1 MEARQNP
8 PMRVAYLDAF
18 SGLAGDMFVGALL
31 DCGLDVAALERELAK
46 LAVGGFAIRRERRE
60 RSGIVAT
67 KFVVDVHGAHA
78 QGASSHSHRPFRA
91 IRQLIRDSALKPRV
105 CELALQV
112 FVKLAEAEGKVHG
125 VEPDDVE
132 FHEVGAVDAIV
143 DVVGAAWAIDML
155 SIGELIV
162 SALPLGSGITRSA
175 HGPLPVPGPAT
186 VELLR
191 GFPVRMGDGAGE
203 LVTPTGAAIVA
214 ALARPGAMPECL
226 VVDRVGY
233 GAGDRELADRPNLL
247 RVLLGER
254 AAEVG
259 VDSLLLLET
268 NLDDLNPELYEH
280 VMERLFAEGARDV
293 FFAPIHMKKNRP
305 AVLLSVLADLTRREA
320 LVRVLFD
327 ETSTLGVRVSPVER
341 LRIERESREIET
353 RFGRVRVKIGKSP
366 GGVVNVAPEYEDCK
380 RVANAAGVPLK
391 LVYQEATAATLG
403 ASRPSPR
410 TSRRPRASGR
420 AKARRLRR

>member
-1 MEARQNP
+1 
-8 PMRVAYLDAF
+8 MRVAYLDAF
-18 SGLAGDMFVGALL
+18 SGVAGDMFVGALL
-31 DCGLDVAALERELAK
+31 DCGLEIAALERELAK
-46 LAVGGFAIRRERRE
+46 LAVGGYAIRRERRE

-67 KFVVDVHGAHA
+67 KFVVDVHAARAHA
-78 QGASSHSHRPFRA
+78 AAGHSHRPFRA
-91 IRQLIRDSALKPRV
+91 IRELIRASDLRPRV

-112 FVKLAEAEGKVHG
+112 FVRLAEAEGKVHG

-143 DVVGAAWAIDML
+143 DVVGAAWAIDAL
-155 SIGELIV
+155 AIGELIV
-162 SALPLGSGITRSA
+162 SPLPLGSGMTRSA

-191 GFPVRMGDGAGE
+191 GFAVRLGDGAGE

-214 ALARPGAMPECL
+214 ALGRSGAMPERM
-226 VVDRVGY
+226 VVERVGY

-254 AAEVG
+254 AAGVG

-268 NLDDLNPELYEH
+268 NLDDLNPELYEY
-280 VMERLFAEGARDV
+280 VMERLFSEGARDV
-293 FFAPIHMKKNRP
+293 FLAPIHMKKNRP
-305 AVLLSVLADLTRREA
+305 AVLLSVLADPARRDALT
-320 LVRVLFD
+320 RVLFD

-341 LRIERESREIET
+341 LRIERETREVET
-353 RFGRVRVKIGKSP
+353 RFGRVRVKIGKDP
-366 GGVVNVAPEYEDCK
+366 GGSVNVAPEYEDCK
-380 RVANAAGVPLK
+380 RVAGAAGVPLK
-391 LVYQEATAATLG
+391 LVYQEATAAALG
-403 ASRPSPR
+403 ASRPSPPAARRHR
-410 TSRRPRASGR
+410 TSGR